1 MPPVGLEED
10 SVNLLEIDGFGAVPD
25 GFDHGTDAEVLHG
38 PEGAFG
44 TSGDEVDG
52 LFGKGGVGE
61 ADTFKLPVDVVGEVL
76 RGEGLEFGAVGDAG
90 LEVLVGPEL

>member
-1 MPPVGLEED
+1 MGLEED
-10 SVNLLEIDGFGAVPD
+10 GVDLLEVDGLGAIPD
-25 GFDHGTDAEVLHG
+25 GFDHGADTEVFDS

-61 ADTFKLPVDVVGEVL
+61 TDTFELPVDVVGEVL